1 MALAYATTT
10 RFLKWAFVLGCVWM
24 CGRLNKETRV
34 AIEKNAKEIAE
45 NVSVTAPCARHPI
58 PTSAALFFTHSLSCW
73 LGLCLPTQSRQQVR
87 TVRQHA
93 MKKVGKSKGTLS
105 EDDVF
110 RLEKEV
116 LHIHTL

>member
-1 MALAYATTT
+1 
-10 RFLKWAFVLGCVWM
+10 M

-58 PTSAALFFTHSLSCW
+58 PTSAALLINT
-73 LGLCLPTQSRQQVR
+73 LPLLLAGAVSANQSRQQVR

-116 LHIHTL
+116 LYTHTHTLLAPAHTHTPHLRFLWR